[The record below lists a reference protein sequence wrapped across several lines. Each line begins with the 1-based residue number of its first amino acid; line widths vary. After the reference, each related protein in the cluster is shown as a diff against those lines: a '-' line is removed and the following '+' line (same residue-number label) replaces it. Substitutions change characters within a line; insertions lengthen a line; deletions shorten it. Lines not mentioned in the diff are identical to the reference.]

1 MKATFRF
8 MISGLLIIG
17 LLAGC
22 YNSSPDEM
30 NQESKTGHPGFTAS
44 VSGAVNAEVS
54 GDGIVTYLPPKD
66 QDPMRGLRPGY
77 FLMANLNTSTRGDG
91 GLNMAFRIP
100 DRAQPGNYMLKTPDP
115 LKVGENFDVRVETV
129 EGGKPMSY
137 ETNTEGTIVLDNFYP
152 DRASPDT
159 STIKGTFQ
167 FVTENP
173 DGDRISANGTFDFPL
188 EKKAMS

>member
-1 MKATFRF
+1 MT
-8 MISGLLIIG
+8 GLM
-17 LLAGC
+17 AGC
-22 YNSSPDEM
+22 SNSSPEDVTEV
-30 NQESKTGHPGFTAS
+30 SKSGHPGFTAS

-54 GDGIVTYLPPKD
+54 GDGIVTYLPPKE
-66 QDPMRGLRPGY
+66 QDPMNSLRPGY
-77 FLMANLNTSTRGDG
+77 FLIANLNTSTKGDG

-100 DRAQPGNYMLKTPDP
+100 DGAQAGNYMLMTPDP

-129 EGGKPMSY
+129 EGGKPISY
-137 ETNTEGTIVLDNFYP
+137 DTNTEGTIVLDNFYP

-167 FVTENP
+167 FITENL